1 MTDNLGLGWGALIAA
16 RRAELHLSQSALAD
30 LCSVSQQTISKIE
43 RGLMVPL
50 DPLKLRLAA
59 GLAIHPAELFP
70 WPEPVP
76 TA

>member
-1 MTDNLGLGWGALIAA
+1 MTANLGLRWGALIAA
-16 RRAELHLSQSALAD
+16 RRADLHLSQSALAD

-59 GLAIHPAELFP
+59 GLDVHPGDLFP

-76 TA
+76 IA